1 MNTLVIYDSLYGNT
15 RIIAQAI
22 TDAIPG
28 DVKMVHVNEVN
39 ASQLSIYDLLIV
51 GAPTHG
57 GRASEAVSSLL
68 GQIEAAALI
77 GVKVAAF
84 DTRLTWWWLRLF
96 GFAAPKIAR
105 SLIKKGGELVGAAE
119 GFFVTGGEGPL
130 QDGEVERAAAWAK
143 EILNSLQVVRKR
155 RAELALR

>member
-39 ASQLSIYDLLIV
+39 ASQLGIYDLLIV

-68 GQIEAAALI
+68 GRIEAAALI
-77 GVKVAAF
+77 GVKVTAF

-96 GFAAPKIAR
+96 GFAAPKIAMT
-105 SLIKKGGELVGAAE
+105 LKKKGGTLIGTPE

-130 QDGEVERAAAWAK
+130 QDGEVERAAAWAR
-143 EILNSLQVVRKR
+143 EIAALVEGATTFSRVVV
-155 RAELALR
+155 